1 MYSLIHAY
9 SPSNG
14 CYVPQ
19 MKEKLKKAQKGR
31 GGGGGV
37 REEWMRIEEKEV
49 SVGIF
54 HHNPV
59 TVE

>member
-19 MKEKLKKAQKGR
+19 MKEKLKKAQKGS

-37 REEWMRIEEKEV
+37 REEWMRIEEK
-49 SVGIF
+49 SQCRDLSS
-54 HHNPV
+54 
-59 TVE
+59 

>member
-1 MYSLIHAY
+1 MAAMFL
-9 SPSNG
+9 
-14 CYVPQ
+14 
-19 MKEKLKKAQKGR
+19 KLKEGGARKGR

-37 REEWMRIEEKEV
+37 REEWMRIEEKEL